1 MTRPSSCS
9 RAAKLHEL
17 GLVIAHSQYHVHGS
31 YVIEHSDIAGFSR
44 QQQQFLAALVRT
56 HRRGIPKSAF
66 DALPDRLLSAA
77 RRSAA
82 LLRLAVL
89 LHRSHENG
97 EIPRLELRANGPKLA
112 LTVSRRW
119 LDERP
124 LVKADLQ
131 GEPEDMAGLGIEL
144 QVVAA

>member
-1 MTRPSSCS
+1 MLA
-9 RAAKLHEL
+9 RAARLHEL

-31 YVIEHSDIAGFSR
+31 YVAENSDIAGFS
-44 QQQQFLAALVRT
+44 QQQQRFLAALIRT
-56 HRRGIPKSAF
+56 HRRGVPKSAF

-97 EIPRLELRANGPKLA
+97 EIPRLDLKADGSRLT
-112 LTVSRRW
+112 LTVSKKW
-119 LDERP
+119 LEARP
-124 LVKADLQ
+124 LVKADLY
-131 GEPEDMAGLGIEL
+131 GEPEDMAGLGVQLEIIA
-144 QVVAA
+144 V